1 MSSEIRVR
9 FAPSPTGYLHI
20 GGARTALFNWLF
32 VRHHGGKLVLRIEDT
47 DLKRNTE
54 EAAAAIYQGLEW
66 LGLNWDEG
74 PHVGGDLGPYFQ
86 SQRAEIYERYLKKL
100 QDSGHIFEDQG
111 ALRFRSPR
119 EHVVVNDLV
128 CGKIDFDLTNPGT
141 HPDMTIRRPDGSW
154 IFHFVNV
161 IDDIEMKI
169 SHVIRGEDHLS
180 NAPKHIELY
189 RALGATPPHFAHIP
203 LILNRDGSKMSKRD
217 EGARVATYIE
227 QGYAPEA
234 VRNYLCLLGWSPKD
248 NREKI
253 DIDEVVKLFE
263 LEKINRRNA
272 AFDLDKC
279 FWLNG
284 QYVAQMSLDRFIEL
298 ARPFLE
304 RAKIDISNDKYLP
317 EVLAIVK
324 EKIKLFKDV
333 PEWTSYFF
341 TENYEFDSEAVQ
353 KVFDKSEAVSR
364 LKALHEEFAKV
375 DKWDF
380 QTLESALK
388 SLAQKLGC
396 KTGDLVHPARVAVS
410 GRSVGPSLYHM
421 LEVMGKERV
430 LKHFDR
436 MNAQLGAV
444 NVIQVESGKLHGFK
458 PDGRGFA
465 RAILEVFS
473 VDLRDLRVM
482 ILGAGG
488 AARAIAL
495 QCAKENSERL
505 VIANRSFEKAR
516 KLADQLRDFFAGPK
530 VLGPVAR
537 LQAIPL
543 EEAAIRFQIGNV
555 DLMVNTTSNG
565 LKRGDPTTNPTRM
578 F

>member
-1 MSSEIRVR
+1 MNPEIRVR

-32 VRHHGGKLVLRIEDT
+32 ARHHGGKFVLRIEDT
-47 DLKRNTE
+47 DRTRNTE
-54 EAAAAIYQGLEW
+54 EATAAIYEGLQW
-66 LGLNWDEG
+66 LGLDWDEG
-74 PHVGGDLGPYFQ
+74 PHVGGDFGPYLQ
-86 SQRAEIYERYLKKL
+86 SQRTDIYERYLKQL
-100 QDSGHIFEDQG
+100 QDGGHIFEDAD

-119 EHVVVNDLV
+119 EHVLVDDVV

-180 NAPKHIELY
+180 NTPKHIELY

-284 QYVAQMSLDRFIEL
+284 QYIAQMSLDRFIEL

-304 RAKIDISNDKYLP
+304 KADIEVSDRDYLRA
-317 EVLAIVK
+317 VLAIVK
-324 EKIKLFKDV
+324 EKIKLLSDV
-333 PEWTSYFF
+333 PEWTRYFF
-341 TENYEFDSEAVQ
+341 TEQYEFDPAAVE
-353 KVFDKSEAVSR
+353 KVFGKPEAAER
-364 LKALHEEFAKV
+364 LIALRDEFAKIENWTV
-375 DKWDF
+375 EKI
-380 QTLESALK
+380 ESILK
-388 SLAQKLGC
+388 TLAQKLGC
-396 KTGDLVHPARVAVS
+396 KTGDLVHPARVGVS

-430 LKHFDR
+430 LARFDR
-436 MNAQLGAV
+436 MIAQLGA
-444 NVIQVESGKLHGFK
+444 K
-458 PDGRGFA
+458 
-465 RAILEVFS
+465 
-473 VDLRDLRVM
+473 
-482 ILGAGG
+482 
-488 AARAIAL
+488 
-495 QCAKENSERL
+495 
-505 VIANRSFEKAR
+505 
-516 KLADQLRDFFAGPK
+516 
-530 VLGPVAR
+530 
-537 LQAIPL
+537 
-543 EEAAIRFQIGNV
+543 
-555 DLMVNTTSNG
+555 
-565 LKRGDPTTNPTRM
+565 
-578 F
+578 

>member
-1 MSSEIRVR
+1 MNSEIRVR

-32 VRHHGGKLVLRIEDT
+32 ARHHGGKLVLRVEDT
-47 DLKRNTE
+47 DIKRNTE
-54 EAAAAIYQGLEW
+54 AAADAIYEGLEW

-74 PHVGGDLGPYFQ
+74 PHVGGDFGPYFQ
-86 SQRAEIYERYLKKL
+86 SQRTELYERYLKQL
-100 QDSGHIFEDQG
+100 QDAGYIFEDQG

-119 EHVVVNDLV
+119 EHVVVEDIV
-128 CGKIDFDLTNPGT
+128 CGKIDFDLTNPAT

-180 NAPKHIELY
+180 NTPKHIEIY
-189 RALGATPPHFAHIP
+189 RALGATPPRFAHIP

-217 EGARVATYIE
+217 EGARVATYVE

-253 DIDEVVKLFE
+253 DIEEVIKLFE

-284 QYVAQMSLDRFIEL
+284 QYIMQMSLDRFIEL

-304 RAKIDISNDKYLP
+304 KAQIDIADQTYLRA
-317 EVLAIVK
+317 VLSIVK
-324 EKIKLFKDV
+324 EKIKLLSDV
-333 PEWTSYFF
+333 PEWTRYFF
-341 TENYEFDSEAVQ
+341 TQEYEFDAAAVE
-353 KVFDKSEAVSR
+353 KVFGKAEATER
-364 LKALHEEFAKV
+364 LAALRNELVTTDDWTVEKI
-375 DKWDF
+375 
-380 QTLESALK
+380 ESSLK
-388 SLAQKLGC
+388 TLAQKLGC

-430 LKHFDR
+430 LNRFDR
-436 MNAQLGAV
+436 AV
-444 NVIQVESGKLHGFK
+444 EEFSK
-458 PDGRGFA
+458 
-465 RAILEVFS
+465 RA
-473 VDLRDLRVM
+473 
-482 ILGAGG
+482 
-488 AARAIAL
+488 
-495 QCAKENSERL
+495 
-505 VIANRSFEKAR
+505 
-516 KLADQLRDFFAGPK
+516 
-530 VLGPVAR
+530 
-537 LQAIPL
+537 
-543 EEAAIRFQIGNV
+543 
-555 DLMVNTTSNG
+555 TTSS
-565 LKRGDPTTNPTRM
+565 
-578 F
+578 

>member
-1 MSSEIRVR
+1 MASEVRVR

-32 VRHHGGKLVLRIEDT
+32 ARHHGGKFVLRIEDT
-47 DLKRNTE
+47 DIKRNTE
-54 EAAAAIYQGLEW
+54 EAMAAIYEGLEW
-66 LGLNWDEG
+66 LDLNWDEG
-74 PHVGGDLGPYFQ
+74 PHVGGELGPYLQ
-86 SQRAEIYERYLKKL
+86 SERTELYQRYLNKL
-100 QDSGHIFEDQG
+100 QDAGHIFEDQG

-180 NAPKHIELY
+180 NTPKHIEIF
-189 RALGATPPHFAHIP
+189 RALGAAPPHFAHIP

-227 QGYAPEA
+227 QGYVPEA

-253 DIDEVVKLFE
+253 DIAEVVKLFE

-284 QYVAQMSLDRFIEL
+284 QYIVQMSLDRFIEL

-304 RAKIDISNDKYLP
+304 KANIDISNEKYLR

-324 EKIKLFKDV
+324 EKIKLLKDV

-341 TENYEFDSEAVQ
+341 IENYEFDPTSVE
-353 KVFDKSEAVSR
+353 KVFGKTEAAER
-364 LKALHEEFAKV
+364 LIALRQEFTKI
-375 DKWDF
+375 DKWNLEN
-380 QTLESALK
+380 LESTLK
-388 SLAQKLGC
+388 NLAQKLGS

-410 GRSVGPSLYHM
+410 GCSIGPSLYHM

-430 LKHFDR
+430 LGRFDR
-436 MNAQLGAV
+436 
-444 NVIQVESGKLHGFK
+444 
-458 PDGRGFA
+458 
-465 RAILEVFS
+465 AIDKFS
-473 VDLRDLRVM
+473 NRPRV
-482 ILGAGG
+482 
-488 AARAIAL
+488 
-495 QCAKENSERL
+495 S
-505 VIANRSFEKAR
+505 S
-516 KLADQLRDFFAGPK
+516 
-530 VLGPVAR
+530 
-537 LQAIPL
+537 
-543 EEAAIRFQIGNV
+543 
-555 DLMVNTTSNG
+555 
-565 LKRGDPTTNPTRM
+565 
-578 F
+578 